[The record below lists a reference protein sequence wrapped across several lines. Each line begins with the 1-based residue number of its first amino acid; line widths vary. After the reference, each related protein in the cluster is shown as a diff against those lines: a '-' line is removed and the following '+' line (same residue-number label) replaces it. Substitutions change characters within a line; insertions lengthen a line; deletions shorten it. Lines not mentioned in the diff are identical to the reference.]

1 MSRGNKTWT
10 GVLALLVTCEFAG
23 TLVYYAHLTSLKSVF
38 DLSSKTSRTIEQ
50 TMNALYLVTDFVLAA
65 SLTLMLRKMRS
76 GMDRTDSVINKIT
89 VYTISTSF
97 VTVAIASE

>member
-1 MSRGNKTWT
+1 
-10 GVLALLVTCEFAG
+10 
-23 TLVYYAHLTSLKSVF
+23 
-38 DLSSKTSRTIEQ
+38 
-50 TMNALYLVTDFVLAA
+50 MNALYLVTDFVLAA

-89 VYTISTSF
+89 VYTISTSC